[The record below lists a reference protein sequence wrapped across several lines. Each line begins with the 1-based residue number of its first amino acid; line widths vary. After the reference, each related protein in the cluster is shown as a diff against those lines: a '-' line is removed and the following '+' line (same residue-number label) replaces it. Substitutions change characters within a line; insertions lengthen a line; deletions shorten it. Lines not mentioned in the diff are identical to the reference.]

1 MLPETVQLQIPF
13 QVLVDAIASLKIEEK
28 RQLWQL
34 LNAEITQAEINQPSQ
49 VQIQNNNGLD
59 YQPTGEIL
67 TLAEI
72 RDRYPREWVLI
83 ADTESDDLWNVIR
96 GEVLAHSP
104 ERKEIDRALT
114 NFQNV
119 RSISIEYTGPIPDD
133 YMDFLTPI
141 KAIIY
146 AKEGEIRIRL

>member
-13 QVLVDAIASLKIEEK
+13 QVLVDAIASLKLEEK
-28 RQLWQL
+28 RLVWQL
-34 LNAEITQAEINQPSQ
+34 LNEEITQVETNQPSL
-49 VQIQNNNGLD
+49 VPIQNNNGSD

-67 TLAEI
+67 TVAEI

-104 ERKEIDRALT
+104 EREKIDQALT
-114 NFQNV
+114 KFKDI
-119 RSISIEYTGPIPDD
+119 RSMSIEYTGPIPDD
-133 YMDFLTPI
+133 YSVI
-141 KAIIY
+141 S
-146 AKEGEIRIRL
+146 

>member
-34 LNAEITQAEINQPSQ
+34 LNEEITQAETNQPSQ
-49 VQIQNNNGLD
+49 IQIQNNNGSD

-67 TLAEI
+67 TAAEI

-104 ERKEIDRALT
+104 EREEIDRALT
-114 NFQNV
+114 KFKDI
-119 RSISIEYTGPIPDD
+119 RSISIEYTGPIPDE
-133 YMDFLTPI
+133 YSVI
-141 KAIIY
+141 S
-146 AKEGEIRIRL
+146 

>member
-13 QVLVDAIASLKIEEK
+13 QVMLDAIASLQLEEK
-28 RQLWQL
+28 RRLWQL
-34 LNAEITQAEINQPSQ
+34 LNEEITQAETDLPSQ
-49 VQIQNNNGLD
+49 VLIQNNNGSD
-59 YQPTGEIL
+59 YKPTGEIL
-67 TLAEI
+67 TAAEI

-104 ERKEIDRALT
+104 QREEIDRALT
-114 NFQNV
+114 KFKDV

-133 YMDFLTPI
+133 YSVIL
-141 KAIIY
+141 
-146 AKEGEIRIRL
+146 

>member
-13 QVLVDAIASLKIEEK
+13 QVLVDAIASLPLAEK
-28 RQLWQL
+28 RRLWQL
-34 LNAEITQAEINQPSQ
+34 LNEEITQAETNQPSQ
-49 VQIQNNNGLD
+49 VLIQNNNGSD
-59 YQPTGEIL
+59 YKPTGEIL
-67 TLAEI
+67 TAAEI

-104 ERKEIDRALT
+104 QREEIDRALT
-114 NFQNV
+114 KFKDI

-133 YMDFLTPI
+133 YS
-141 KAIIY
+141 AIS
-146 AKEGEIRIRL
+146 

>member
-13 QVLVDAIASLKIEEK
+13 QVLVDAIASLKLEEK
-28 RQLWQL
+28 RRLWQL
-34 LNAEITQAEINQPSQ
+34 LNEEITQAETNQPSQ
-49 VQIQNNNGLD
+49 VLIQNNNGSD

-67 TLAEI
+67 TAAEI

-104 ERKEIDRALT
+104 EREEIDRALT
-114 NFQNV
+114 KFQDI

-133 YMDFLTPI
+133 YLVI
-141 KAIIY
+141 S
-146 AKEGEIRIRL
+146 

>member
-13 QVLVDAIASLKIEEK
+13 QILVDAIASLKLEEK
-28 RQLWQL
+28 RRLWQL
-34 LNAEITQAEINQPSQ
+34 LNEEITQAETNQPSQ
-49 VQIQNNNGLD
+49 VPIQNNNGSD

-67 TLAEI
+67 TAAEI

-83 ADTESDDLWNVIR
+83 ADTESDDLWNVIS

-104 ERKEIDRALT
+104 EREEIDQALT
-114 NFQNV
+114 KFKDV

-133 YMDFLTPI
+133 YSVI
-141 KAIIY
+141 S
-146 AKEGEIRIRL
+146 

>member
-13 QVLVDAIASLKIEEK
+13 QVLVDAIASLKLEEK
-28 RQLWQL
+28 RRLWQL
-34 LNAEITQAEINQPSQ
+34 LNEEITQAEINQQSQ
-49 VQIQNNNGLD
+49 VQIQNNNGSD
-59 YQPTGEIL
+59 YKPIGEIL
-67 TLAEI
+67 TAAEI

-104 ERKEIDRALT
+104 QREEIDRALT
-114 NFQNV
+114 NFKDV

-133 YMDFLTPI
+133 YS
-141 KAIIY
+141 AIS
-146 AKEGEIRIRL
+146 

>member
-13 QVLVDAIASLKIEEK
+13 QVLVDAIASLQLEEK
-28 RQLWQL
+28 RLLWQL
-34 LNAEITQAEINQPSQ
+34 LNEEITQAETNQPSQ
-49 VQIQNNNGLD
+49 ILIQNNNGSD

-67 TLAEI
+67 TAAEI

-104 ERKEIDRALT
+104 EREEIDQALT
-114 NFQNV
+114 KFQEV
-119 RSISIEYTGPIPDD
+119 RSISIEFIGSIPDD
-133 YMDFLTPI
+133 YS
-141 KAIIY
+141 AIS
-146 AKEGEIRIRL
+146 